1 MNDNR
6 AKSILLVVLLF
17 NLTACQASSWKS
29 VSLGNLTPAQ
39 FIEAGK
45 PESVRVVLRNAPAEP
60 VELTRPVVD
69 GSTIRA
75 LDGVTVPIAD
85 ILGIQLYQT
94 DALRTAGASFL
105 VVAGLATA
113 FIAAVV
119 IACPSTAEKC

>member
-1 MNDNR
+1 MNHNR
-6 AKSILLVVLLF
+6 AKSTLLVVLLF

-85 ILGIQLYQT
+85 ILGIQLYQA
-94 DALRTAGASFL
+94 DALRSAGASFL

>member
-1 MNDNR
+1 MNHNR
-6 AKSILLVVLLF
+6 AKSTLLVVLLF

-29 VSLGNLTPAQ
+29 VSLDNLTPAQ

-94 DALRTAGASFL
+94 DALRSAGASFL

-113 FIAAVV
+113 LIAAVV
-119 IACPSTAEKC
+119 IACPSTAAKC